1 MIFAGWVKGSSFDFE
16 YCDALANRLE
26 AFFNAVDFEPKV
38 ECLIAMLEM
47 GTSHNRWYVE
57 RKFASFCGP
66 AMELNLA
73 KRLAVQFRISDEDV
87 CRAIRHLEASISFSR
102 ESLHP
107 LLAKALSEICT

>member
-1 MIFAGWVKGSSFDFE
+1 MFPDRH
-16 YCDALANRLE
+16 LANRLE

-57 RKFASFCGP
+57 RKFVSFCGP

-73 KRLAVQFRISDEDV
+73 KRLAVQFRISDED
-87 CRAIRHLEASISFSR
+87 
-102 ESLHP
+102 SLDLMW
-107 LLAKALSEICT
+107 LLQPPS